1 MSNFP
6 KNSPHMVAR
15 ISVGKNLYGALAYN
29 QNKVDEGGAKV
40 LSAHLL
46 RYPEDGRF
54 RPDESVRQFLE
65 WMPNHY
71 RTEKPVIHISLNPHP
86 DDVLTDTELQ
96 DIAREYLEKLGYG
109 EQPYMIYKHEDIDR
123 HHVHIVT
130 VNVDE
135 TGRRLNQDYLYR
147 RSERIRKELEEKYGL
162 HPAERRNA
170 RLDNP
175 LHRVDVSAGDM
186 KKQVGNVV
194 KEVNRKYR
202 FQMMGEYRALL
213 SLYGITVEEVRGSVR
228 GREYNGLV
236 YSVTDESGNKAGNPF
251 KSSLYGK
258 SVGYEAV
265 QRKFSRSRQE
275 IKDRKLAGM
284 TKRTVLAALEKTY
297 HKEKFI
303 ADLKAKGIDTVFRYT
318 EDGRIYGATFIDH
331 RTGCVLNG
339 SRMGKELS
347 ANALQ
352 EHFTLP
358 YAGQPPVQL
367 SVPVEDVEDTR
378 KQSVSESEGHADGLG
393 LLMPEG
399 PAVDAEEEAF
409 IRAMRRRK
417 KKKRK
422 GLGM

>member
-1 MSNFP
+1 
-6 KNSPHMVAR
+6 MVAK
-15 ISVGKNLYGALAYN
+15 ISVGKSLYGALAYN
-29 QNKVDEGGAKV
+29 GEKINGAKGR
-40 LSAHLL
+40 LL
-46 RYPEDGRF
+46 TTNRIYNDGTGTVDIRKAMEGFLACMPEHTR
-54 RPDESVRQFLE
+54 V
-65 WMPNHY
+65 
-71 RTEKPVIHISLNPHP
+71 EKPVLHISLNPHP

>member
-1 MSNFP
+1 
-6 KNSPHMVAR
+6 MVAR

-29 QNKVDEGGAKV
+29 QNKVDEWIQID

-46 RYPEDGRF
+46 RYPDDGRF

-96 DIAREYLEKLGYG
+96 DIAREYLERLGYG

-123 HHVHIVT
+123 HHIHIVT

-147 RSERIRKELEEKYGL
+147 RSDRIRKELEEKYGL

-175 LHRVDVSAGDM
+175 LRRVDVSAGDV

-202 FQMMGEYRALL
+202 FQTMGEYRALL

-236 YSVTDESGNKAGNPF
+236 YSVVDEAGNKAGNPF

-265 QRKFSRSRQE
+265 QKKFTRSRQE

-284 TKRTVLAALEKTY
+284 TRRTVLAALEKTY

-303 ADLKAKGIDTVFRYT
+303 ADLKAKGIDTVFRHT

-339 SRMGKELS
+339 SRMDKELS

-358 YAGQPPVQL
+358 YAEQAPLQL
-367 SVPVEDVEDTR
+367 SVPVEDVEDIR

-393 LLMPEG
+393 LLTPEG

>member
-1 MSNFP
+1 
-6 KNSPHMVAR
+6 MVAR

-54 RPDESVRQFLE
+54 RPDESMRQFLE